1 MPDND
6 VGGEAEVLG
15 GADDFGASDVIGY
28 LLGTQS
34 YGCGSDSR
42 DIAEES

>member
-28 LLGTQS
+28 LLGLSPTVAVVTP
-34 YGCGSDSR
+34 G
-42 DIAEES
+42 I